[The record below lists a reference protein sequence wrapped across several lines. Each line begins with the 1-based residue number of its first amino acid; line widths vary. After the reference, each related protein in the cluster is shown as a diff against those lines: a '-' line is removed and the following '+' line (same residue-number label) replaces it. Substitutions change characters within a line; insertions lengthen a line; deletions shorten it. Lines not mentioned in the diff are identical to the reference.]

1 MADTVISNESLDTF
15 TISYETLSIVDQEIL
30 HQASAQHLLCQP
42 LTNDKKLFGILVFAL
57 NDKETL
63 QLPSSR
69 KHVKDF
75 SATVSRALLRV
86 KHNTKQFDS
95 MLHAE
100 RSLYQTKLKR
110 MTHEINN
117 PLSIAQ
123 NHLHIL
129 SISDHY
135 SSQQRESIQVIQ
147 EEIIRASNLLKQHV
161 DGSYS
166 QTSKNYAININEILC
181 DLLLVFEDGLTE
193 EQNIDTDR
201 QLDKSMPPIF
211 IDDIKLKQILTNLLK
226 NAFESLG
233 NEGWLSIRS
242 QDNVIINGEPFIEI
256 QVADDGPGIP
266 KSIIGHLFSP
276 VNTLKG
282 EDHSGIGLS
291 IVKELTSQLNG
302 CVSYRRDLDGTTVF
316 SLFFPRKIEI

>member
-1 MADTVISNESLDTF
+1 
-15 TISYETLSIVDQEIL
+15 
-30 HQASAQHLLCQP
+30 
-42 LTNDKKLFGILVFAL
+42 
-57 NDKETL
+57 
-63 QLPSSR
+63 
-69 KHVKDF
+69 
-75 SATVSRALLRV
+75 
-86 KHNTKQFDS
+86 
-95 MLHAE
+95 
-100 RSLYQTKLKR
+100 

-129 SISDHY
+129 SVSEHH

-161 DGSYS
+161 DGSHVQS
-166 QTSKNYAININEILC
+166 NKRYAVNINEILC

-193 EQNIDTDR
+193 EQRIDTER
-201 QLDKSMPPIF
+201 QLDKAMPPIF
-211 IDDIKLKQILTNLLK
+211 IDDSKLKQILTNLLK

-233 NEGWLSIRS
+233 NEGWLSVRS

-256 QVADDGPGIP
+256 QIADDGPGVP

-276 VNTLKG
+276 ITTLKG
-282 EDHSGIGLS
+282 EDHSGLGLS
-291 IVKELTSQLNG
+291 IVKELTNELEGS
-302 CVSYRRDLDGTTVF
+302 VSYRREFDGTTIF

>member
-1 MADTVISNESLDTF
+1 M
-15 TISYETLSIVDQEIL
+15 LSIVDQEIL
-30 HQASAQHLLCQP
+30 HQASAQYLLCEP
-42 LTNDKKLFGILVFAL
+42 LTNNKKTFGVLVFAL
-57 NDKETL
+57 NDKEMV
-63 QLPSSR
+63 QLPSTR

-75 SATVSRALLRV
+75 TCTVSRAILRA

-129 SISDHY
+129 SVSDQH

-161 DGSYS
+161 DGSQS
-166 QTSKNYAININEILC
+166 QTTKHYAVNINEILC

-193 EQNIDTDR
+193 EQNIDTER
-201 QLDKSMPPIF
+201 QLDKSMPAIF
-211 IDDIKLKQILTNLLK
+211 IDEVKLKQILTNLLK

-242 QDNVIINGEPFIEI
+242 QDNIIINGEPFIEI
-256 QVADDGPGIP
+256 QIADDGPGIP

-276 VNTLKG
+276 IDTLKG

-291 IVKELTSQLNG
+291 IVKELTNQLNG
-302 CVSYRRDLDGTTVF
+302 CVSYRREFDGTTVF
-316 SLFFPRKIEI
+316 SLIFPRKFEI